1 MSFDKQKY
9 VGGTEY
15 RWLVTPLARELI
27 RLAVL
32 VAGLLLILLIVYLI

>member
-15 RWLVTPLARELI
+15 RWLVTPLTRELI
-27 RLAVL
+27 RAGVL
-32 VAGLLLILLIVYLI
+32 VAGLLLILLITYLI